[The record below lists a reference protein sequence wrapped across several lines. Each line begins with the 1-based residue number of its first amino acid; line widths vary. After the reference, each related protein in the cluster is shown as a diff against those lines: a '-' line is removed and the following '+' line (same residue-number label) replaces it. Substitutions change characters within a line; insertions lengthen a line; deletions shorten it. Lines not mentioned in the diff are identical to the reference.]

1 MESRRTR
8 LEISG
13 CSAQAVHP
21 TGRTD
26 APIAMDSLPR
36 APRPSASTLR
46 NRRWKPTA
54 PSTLCLCL
62 FARARAPQGAA
73 TRVRPRCTKFHCE
86 AEPPCPWTLFC
97 LPTQDRVASHTAAP
111 LRPLDGQCFHK
122 DERSDASRL
131 CRRRERQGGAASLLA
146 PPPRA
151 VSTAFRGARRG
162 ACRSRDPSQSPLPR
176 NPRRPAPPP

>member
-36 APRPSASTLR
+36 APRPSASTLL
-46 NRRWKPTA
+46 NRRWKPTLPAA

-62 FARARAPQGAA
+62 FARARAPQDAA

-131 CRRRERQGGAASLLA
+131 FRRRGE
-146 PPPRA
+146 
-151 VSTAFRGARRG
+151 ARRRG
-162 ACRSRDPSQSPLPR
+162 LTPRDSASRCQYRLQRREARRLSVPRPESESASP
-176 NPRRPAPPP
+176 